1 MWLFASNAFLSI
13 VQDPSDTNTLIVRA
27 RREGDIETLFPDAEV
42 IRRPERDY
50 LFRAFISR
58 EVVAK
63 AAADYVM
70 GLTYTN
76 FKNSVR
82 DRDYHHACTSV
93 WHTMADLQETPPYSG
108 DGWPSR
114 APARTNRRINTKS

>member
-42 IRRPERDY
+42 FRRCERDY

-70 GLTYTN
+70 QLSYTN

-82 DRDYHHACTSV
+82 DRDYHDACTSV
-93 WHTMADLQETPPYSG
+93 WHTMSNLQETPPYSC
-108 DGWPSR
+108 DSWPGR
-114 APARTNRRINTKS
+114 QPARTKRRVTTKR